1 MSGPRFFEENRRYI
15 ERTVFPQNW
24 FLLSSCYLSLDRLF
38 RSAFVYIARVRLL
51 DTAQWYR
58 SNDFFFFGQ
67 ILRKFQVTPIIVINY
82 YPNFQSSIE
91 AHRDPCIMQS
101 SGMLNGCRGFE
112 SIKDEGKKRGW
123 RERGG
128 RGVVH
133 KTFMLKS
140 LSYIQPRRLEP
151 FNYEF

>member
-38 RSAFVYIARVRLL
+38 RSAFVYIARVRLQL
-51 DTAQWYR
+51 NGIDRMT
-58 SNDFFFFGQ
+58 FFLRQ

-123 RERGG
+123 RERGRG
-128 RGVVH
+128 RG
-133 KTFMLKS
+133 
-140 LSYIQPRRLEP
+140 RA
-151 FNYEF
+151 